1 MSSEDSKTGKGT
13 EGIRTP
19 ITRRDF
25 LKTAGVTGLALGA
38 TGGLGGVLAACGSS
52 GDDTSGGGGS
62 GQGRTI
68 KVGFVSPLTGPLAAF
83 GETDQWLVE
92 QWKAATKDGVQCGD
106 GQVHP
111 VEIIIKDSQSD
122 SNRAAT
128 VAGDLDHQRWLD
140 IMMAASTPDT
150 VNPVADQAEALQIP
164 CVTNDCPWQPYYFG
178 RGATPDK
185 GFMWTYH
192 AFWGLEDVTAVF
204 TGMWDQLKTNKVV
217 GGMWPNDA
225 DGNGWADAK
234 TGHPPMLEAAGYTIV
249 DGGRFQDGTEDYTPQ
264 ISKFKTAGADILSGV
279 FIPPD
284 FVNFWKQSYQQGF
297 KPIAATVGK
306 ALLFPAEMEA
316 IGEIGYGLTT
326 ECWWSPWHPFKS
338 SLTGQ
343 TCQELADAWTTDNS
357 KEWDQ
362 PLLHYAVYR
371 DRRRRAQA
379 HQQRGRQAGHRR
391 RHQGHRHADHP
402 GSHHLVG
409 RRSAE
414 PGPERLPHGARG
426 RHVDE
431 GHHLSLRDAACRHHA
446 RRGAAV
452 RRHHPG
458 ERQGR
463 TDPVLRTR
471 AGLDLLP
478 DEPPAH
484 EEVDV
489 MQGGEQR

>member
-1 MSSEDSKTGKGT
+1 MSSDDSKTGKAT
-13 EGIRTP
+13 EQGIKTP

-25 LKTAGVTGLALGA
+25 LKTAGVTGIALGA

-52 GDDTSGGGGS
+52 GGSSSSSSGAAS
-62 GQGRTI
+62 GRTI

-92 QWKAATKDGVQCGD
+92 QWKAATKDGVMCGD

-111 VEIIIKDSQSD
+111 IDIIIKDSQSD

-128 VAGDLDHQRWLD
+128 VAGDLITNDGVD
-140 IMMAASTPDT
+140 IMMVASTPDT
-150 VNPVADQAEALQIP
+150 VNPVADQAEALQVP
-164 CVTNDCPWQPYYFG
+164 CVSNDCPWQPYYFG

-185 GFMWTYH
+185 PFMWTYH

-204 TGMWDQLKTNKVV
+204 TGMWDQLKTNKKV
-217 GGMWPNDA
+217 GTMWPNDA
-225 DGNGWADAK
+225 DGLGWADPK
-234 TGHPPMLEAAGYTIV
+234 TGQPPMLKAAGYTVV

-264 ISKFKTAGADILSGV
+264 ISKFKSAGCDILSGV

-297 KPIAATVGK
+297 KPMAATVGK

-326 ECWWSPWHPFKS
+326 ECWWSPVASVHVVPHRS
-338 SLTGQ
+338 DLPGARRRLDHGRRQGVEPDAASLRG
-343 TCQELADAWTTDNS
+343 
-357 KEWDQ
+357 
-362 PLLHYAVYR
+362 VR

-379 HQQRGRQAGHRR
+379 HYQRRRQADHPR
-391 RHQGHRHADHP
+391 RHQGHGHGHHP

-409 RRSAE
+409 RRAAE
-414 PGPERLPHGARG
+414 PGPERLPHGSRG

-431 GHHLSLRDAACRHHA
+431 GHRLPVRNAA
-446 RRGAAV
+446 RRHRTRRRSPV
-452 RRHHPG
+452 RRHHSD
-458 ERQGR
+458 ERQSR
-463 TDPVLRTR
+463 TYPVLS
-471 AGLDLLP
+471 
-478 DEPPAH
+478 
-484 EEVDV
+484 
-489 MQGGEQR
+489 